1 MIRKFSRSHYFI
13 LSAALMLF
21 ASSQQLLAK
30 SSHDRRFETA
40 CNHLKHKHY
49 TTAHKHLHALADSG
63 HARAQTVLGM
73 LYENGVGV
81 ERNAEKAYEYY
92 KKAADQ
98 ELPEAQSQLGHFLL
112 KAGIAVRKDSDEAVT
127 WLRKAARH
135 GVVEAQVT
143 LGQVLVEAKNLPVSH
158 SEGVWWL
165 KEAARRGSDKAKEA
179 LGKLPGA
186 DQVEGMLEG
195 KVEGKVETVQA
206 HFQSAGSQYQTGMEN
221 IERSWKGYADIVNTV
236 NQAAAYHP

>member
-1 MIRKFSRSHYFI
+1 MTRKNSRSNALI
-13 LSAALMLF
+13 LVASALWAAILLCS
-21 ASSQQLLAK
+21 ASGQTLAK
-30 SSHDRRFETA
+30 SNHDKRFETA
-40 CNHLKHKHY
+40 CKHLKCKRY
-49 TTAHKHLHALADSG
+49 KTAHKHLHDLADSG

-81 ERNAEKAYEYY
+81 EKDAEKAYEYY

-112 KAGIAVRKDSDEAVT
+112 KTGITVRKDSDEAVT
-127 WLRKAARH
+127 WLRKAAQH
-135 GVVEAQVT
+135 GVVEAQST
-143 LGQVLVEAKNLPVSH
+143 LGQVLVEAKNMPASH

-165 KEAARRGSDKAKEA
+165 KEAARRGSDQAKEA
-179 LGKLPGA
+179 LSKLPGA
-186 DQVEGMLEG
+186 D
-195 KVEGKVETVQA
+195 KVEAGAQQVQA
-206 HFQSAGSQYQTGMEN
+206 HFQGAGSQYQTGMEN

>member
-1 MIRKFSRSHYFI
+1 MTRKPSRSHSLI
-13 LSAALMLF
+13 LFATALWVSFMLF
-21 ASSQQLLAK
+21 STSQQVLAK
-30 SSHDRRFETA
+30 SSHDKRFETA
-40 CNHLKHKHY
+40 CNHLKRKHY
-49 TTAHKHLHALADSG
+49 HTAHKHLHTLADSG

-81 ERNAEKAYEYY
+81 EKSAEKAYEYY

-112 KAGIAVRKDSDEAVT
+112 KTGITVRKDSDEAVT

-135 GVVEAQVT
+135 GVVEAQST
-143 LGQVLVEAKNLPVSH
+143 LGQVLVEAKNMPMSH

-165 KEAARRGSDKAKEA
+165 KEAARRGSNQAKEA

-186 DQVEGMLEG
+186 DQVEAGAQQ
-195 KVEGKVETVQA
+195 VQA
-206 HFQSAGSQYQTGMEN
+206 HFQGAGSQYQTGMEN
-221 IERSWKGYADIVNTV
+221 IEHSWKGYADIVNTV